1 MTKLLSA
8 NFFRL
13 KKNKCFWVC
22 MIFMLAAGVFFP
34 VMRYVDMQKSGT
46 VNTLD
51 NGFFACALFIGVLAS
66 VFCSLFIGTE
76 YSDGTIRN
84 KVVVGQKRSAIY
96 LSNLITCAAAG
107 VAMCLAFFLP
117 YLGLGMPLL
126 GFFTADVKVI
136 LLFTLAVFAL
146 CISFNAIFTMNAM
159 LNQNKA
165 VVAVTCIL
173 SAFVLLGAGAY
184 INARLDE
191 PKTYPSYNISGEE
204 TASTVIENPDYL
216 EGTER
221 DVYQFLYDFFPGG
234 QAVQC
239 STMEAVH
246 PPMLPVYSAV
256 IVVLTTGLGLFFFRR
271 KDLK

>member
-1 MTKLLSA
+1 M
-8 NFFRL
+8 
-13 KKNKCFWVC
+13 
-22 MIFMLAAGVFFP
+22 
-34 VMRYVDMQKSGT
+34 
-46 VNTLD
+46 
-51 NGFFACALFIGVLAS
+51 
-66 VFCSLFIGTE
+66 
-76 YSDGTIRN
+76 
-84 KVVVGQKRSAIY
+84 VVGQKRSAIY

-146 CISFNAIFTMNAM
+146 CISFNAIFTMIAM

-221 DVYQFLYDFFPGG
+221 DVYQFLYDFS
-234 QAVQC
+234 QAARLC
-239 STMEAVH
+239 SARPWKPSTR
-246 PPMLPVYSAV
+246 PCCPSIQP
-256 IVVLTTGLGLFFFRR
+256 
-271 KDLK
+271 